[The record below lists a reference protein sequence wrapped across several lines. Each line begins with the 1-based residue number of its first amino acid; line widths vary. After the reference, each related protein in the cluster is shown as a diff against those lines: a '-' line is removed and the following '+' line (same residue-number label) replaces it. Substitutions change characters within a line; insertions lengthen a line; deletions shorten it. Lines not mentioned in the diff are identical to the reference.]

1 MTEINNTKENL
12 IATYG
17 STCDFFMV
25 NKNDEK
31 REKSDKF
38 FEYFWDFILLVHKE
52 LPKPKSKKQQL

>member
-1 MTEINNTKENL
+1 
-12 IATYG
+12 
-17 STCDFFMV
+17 MV